1 MVETPR
7 QDIGRGTDRLTG
19 FAERLVGQGFLGA
32 AEKLVASAGGPGDDS
47 AIVIIHRTAHA

>member
-19 FAERLVGQGFLGA
+19 FAERLVGQAFLGA
-32 AEKLVASAGGPGDDS
+32 AAKLVASAGGPGDDS
-47 AIVIIHRTAHA
+47 AIVIIHRMAHA